1 MELNNID
8 YWTVHSIVIEGKDDL
23 IVYDT
28 RQSRDLGELF
38 AADSKKLSATPIVA
52 IVTLR

>member
-8 YWTVHSIVIEGKDDL
+8 HWTVHSIVIEGKDDL

-28 RQSRDLGELF
+28 GLSREHGKLIPVE
-38 AADSKKLSATPIVA
+38 SKKLSAKSIVA
-52 IVTLR
+52 IIALR